1 MLFINIK
8 VSNLIDTMKGMGPAA
23 IDLEFQL
30 LVSENDKD
38 ITSLSVLIDFL
49 LEGLQSRNNF
59 ELIQSYI
66 GLVLKVS
73 ILMVNYWYISV
84 YYWYFL

>member
-1 MLFINIK
+1 
-8 VSNLIDTMKGMGPAA
+8 MGPAA

-49 LEGLQSRNNF
+49 LEGLQSQNN
-59 ELIQSYI
+59 LI
-66 GLVLKVS
+66 
-73 ILMVNYWYISV
+73 
-84 YYWYFL
+84 

>member
-8 VSNLIDTMKGMGPAA
+8 VLNLIDTMGPDA

-49 LEGLQSRNNF
+49 FEGLQYRV
-59 ELIQSYI
+59 EI
-66 GLVLKVS
+66 
-73 ILMVNYWYISV
+73 ILN
-84 YYWYFL
+84 